1 MQITD
6 DTVVSITFELHDSKG
21 NLLEKSTEPISYLHG
36 DYGNIFPLVEHALDD
51 KEAGASVSVTLQPE
65 DAFGEYDPELVRIE
79 DLSRFPDDV
88 EVGMQFE
95 GQGEGSGET
104 RLYTITD
111 IAAGKAVVDG
121 NHPLAGQVLVFS
133 CTVTAV
139 RPATAEEIEHEHV
152 HDQGC
157 HH

>member
-6 DTVVSITFELHDSKG
+6 DTVVSLTFELFDSNG
-21 NLLEKSTEPISYLHG
+21 NLLEKSEEPISYLHG

-51 KEAGASVSVTLQPE
+51 KEPGESVSVTLQPE
-65 DAFGEYDPELVRIE
+65 DAFGEYDPELVNME

-88 EVGMQFE
+88 AIGMQFE
-95 GQGEGSGET
+95 GQSEDSGET
-104 RLYTITD
+104 RLFTITD
-111 IAAGKAVVDG
+111 IADGKAVVDG
-121 NHPLAGQVLVFS
+121 NHPLAGHALVFS

-139 RPATAEEIEHEHV
+139 RPATAEEVAHEHV
-152 HDQGC
+152 HTEGC